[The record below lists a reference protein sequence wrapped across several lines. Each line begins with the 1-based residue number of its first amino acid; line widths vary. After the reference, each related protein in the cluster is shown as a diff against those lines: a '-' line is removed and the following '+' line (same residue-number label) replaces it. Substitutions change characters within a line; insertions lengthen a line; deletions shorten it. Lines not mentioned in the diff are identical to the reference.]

1 MIPDFE
7 STVNLIF
14 QWLGYAIIFC
24 FTIFPIC
31 SFVASIVKR
40 KPLDAFMSLGFMLFA
55 VFMASGFIFGGT
67 PAPEA
72 VTEYELYESGHYYLM
87 SHGDYRD
94 VSYDIYRYMQVMEIV
109 GCISFAISFIL
120 ALIKNKIETGSF
132 FGKR

>member
-24 FTIFPIC
+24 CTIFPIC

-55 VFMASGFIFGGT
+55 MFMASGFIFGGT
-67 PAPEA
+67 VAK
-72 VTEYELYESGHYYLM
+72 ELSQEGQFYLF
-87 SHGDYRD
+87 SHGIYTE
-94 VSYDIYRYMQVMEIV
+94 VSYEIYRYMEVMEIV
-109 GCISFAISFIL
+109 GVCSLAFSFIVG
-120 ALIKNKIETGSF
+120 LIKNKVETGKF
-132 FGKR
+132 FGK